1 MPRAALRVT
10 LVLYYYL
17 QYRAVKGEEMLT
29 TGLSGWCK
37 PDAGF
42 ACGRG
47 GGSSQ
52 LGLPLVSGGSSR
64 TGDRIGADPKIH
76 TYRRT
81 GVTGQQYPSVDG
93 PAYRPPSDFTS
104 LPIVQQLT
112 TVDYSSI
119 HEKRRQWA
127 NDSTGAFTMLEAGAP
142 RQPPIST
149 RIVDQFA
156 SAREPGVVR
165 GPTGQVLRDP
175 RRAASCEPVLPTCAE
190 RPQTSPQK
198 ELQRRLGEWASKADL
213 GAKTHEATQLDI
225 PPAPTNASPRRHG
238 SPYGRISTL
247 RPKPRKQLPSL
258 DEAKADREAR
268 RQFNRD
274 MNEQRAAFTYTP
286 RREQDTWEKRCDQV
300 KAQITA
306 RAVEPFTALG
316 REAQQTLST
325 AARLSEPSGA
335 LFSLDAERAV
345 VLARGIGLLDVQYG
359 CGGQLPRCVRRMWS
373 GHGTSALQAHRFAD
387 LDIND
392 DCRRLVR
399 HLLTAVEQIYPG
411 RASGE
416 HMPLTAPNPVA
427 RRAPAGSHQSS
438 GEATAA
444 RAPDRRPQTQ
454 ASVRP
459 KDLVQRNRPLE
470 IPMQHLH
477 YPLVLHPR
485 PQLQEHDIYGDEDEQ
500 ELRELAAGDLGAS
513 RPQSR
518 SSSPTQFG
526 PERRS
531 SSPTPQQVAGAG
543 GPATPLQ
550 AGASAGRYITSPVFE
565 TPSDVGGRLSPGRED
580 FLENGTA
587 GVEPIL
593 IGGGKFPSGRPD
605 FPAMLA
611 AEREARLRVE
621 QRAAQSIA
629 AAQAKMLAME
639 SQVAAL
645 RSELRSQQD
654 RW

>member
-1 MPRAALRVT
+1 M
-10 LVLYYYL
+10 
-17 QYRAVKGEEMLT
+17 QT

-81 GVTGQQYPSVDG
+81 GVTGQRYPSVDG
-93 PAYRPPSDFTS
+93 PAYRPPSDLTS

-112 TVDYSSI
+112 TIDYSSN
-119 HEKRRQWA
+119 HEKQRQWA
-127 NDSTGAFTMLEAGAP
+127 NDSTGVFTMLEAGAP

-156 SAREPGVVR
+156 TAREPGVVR
-165 GPTGQVLRDP
+165 GPTGQVLSDP
-175 RRAASCEPVLPTCAE
+175 RRAASCEPVLATCAE

-198 ELQRRLGEWASKADL
+198 ELQRRVGEWASKAGL
-213 GAKTHEATQLDI
+213 GAKAHEPTQLDI
-225 PPAPTNASPRRHG
+225 LAAPTNASPRRHG

-268 RQFNRD
+268 RQFD
-274 MNEQRAAFTYTP
+274 KDASEQLAAFTHTP
-286 RREQDTWEKRCDQV
+286 GRKQETWEQLRDQV
-300 KAQITA
+300 EAQITA

-335 LFSLDAERAV
+335 LFSLDAERSV
-345 VLARGIGLLDVQYG
+345 VLARGIGALDVQYG
-359 CGGQLPRCVRRMWS
+359 CGGQLPRCVRRVWS

-392 DCRRLVR
+392 NCRRLVR
-399 HLLTAVEQIYPG
+399 HLLTAVEQIYHAN

-416 HMPLTAPNPVA
+416 HMPLTAPNTVA
-427 RRAPAGSHQSS
+427 RRTPARVGSRRSS
-438 GEATAA
+438 GKATAA
-444 RAPDRRPQTQ
+444 RAADRRPQIQ
-454 ASVRP
+454 GSVRP
-459 KDLVQRNRPLE
+459 EDSVQRYPPLE

-500 ELRELAAGDLGAS
+500 ELRELAAFDHSDELGAS
-513 RPQSR
+513 MPQSR

-526 PERRS
+526 SERRS
-531 SSPTPQQVAGAG
+531 SSPAPQQEADAAGVV
-543 GPATPLQ
+543 TPLQ
-550 AGASAGRYITSPVFE
+550 AVASAGRYITSPVFE
-565 TPSDVGGRLSPGRED
+565 TPSDAGGRLSPGRED
-580 FLENGTA
+580 FIDNGSSS
-587 GVEPIL
+587 VDPIL

-605 FPAMLA
+605 FAAMLG
-611 AEREARLRVE
+611 AEREARLRME
-621 QRAAQSIA
+621 QRAARSIA

-639 SQVAAL
+639 SQVALL
-645 RSELRSQQD
+645 RTELRSQQD